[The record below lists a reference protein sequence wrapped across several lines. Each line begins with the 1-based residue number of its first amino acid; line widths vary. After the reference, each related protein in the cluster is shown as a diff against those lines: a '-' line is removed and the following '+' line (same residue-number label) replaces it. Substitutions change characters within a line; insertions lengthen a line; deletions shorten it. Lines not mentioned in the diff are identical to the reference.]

1 MVAAFEVT
9 LDTGG
14 AVTAPALETNTDPL
28 GPPNVRY
35 KRADNPTIDN
45 INPNIIPSAGTTN
58 SRWKSLYLKC
68 VTAPDTQVNNVKI
81 FTDGVGFGT
90 GITVNVGDETPTKT
104 DVSDAGYDVSDTND
118 DPLTNHA
125 FISSVTDFFTFT
137 SGSPKSV
144 SISEAGNII
153 NAINETTDYVVTQMD
168 VINTATPGDLANET
182 ITWEYDEI

>member
-14 AVTAPALETNTDPL
+14 TVDNPTLSTDTDPL

-35 KRADNPTIDN
+35 KRADNSTIDN

-58 SRWKSLYLKC
+58 SRWKSLFLKC

-81 FTDGVGFGT
+81 YTDGTGFGT
-90 GITVNVGDETPTKT
+90 GITVNVGNETPIKN
-104 DVSDAGYDVSDTND
+104 SSSSAGYDPADTND
-118 DPLTNHA
+118 DPLVNHVD
-125 FISSVTDFFTFT
+125 ITGVTDFFTFT
-137 SGSPKSV
+137 SGSPKTV
-144 SISEAGNII
+144 SISETGSII

-182 ITWEYDEI
+182 ITWEWDEI